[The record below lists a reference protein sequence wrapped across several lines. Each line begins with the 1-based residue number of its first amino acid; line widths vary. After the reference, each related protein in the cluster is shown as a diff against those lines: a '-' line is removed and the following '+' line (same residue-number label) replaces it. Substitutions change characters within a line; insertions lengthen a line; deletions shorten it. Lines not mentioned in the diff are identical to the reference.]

1 MVATHNGE
9 PTALYELRSLPGAL
23 SYQAAY
29 ASFRL
34 RLEPPSLCRD
44 LDQGLDGAC
53 PGRALATLGA
63 NLTRSSAVG
72 IASDPRVSGTFHSF
86 AADTP
91 EEQAPLPWDHTWVAN
106 AWAVW
111 SDPTA
116 LRFGRGG
123 AGWELSGLYRMAT
136 GAPYRELQTNE
147 WLLADVAVG
156 ETQRM
161 DPTHRLDLR
170 AALVMDTGRRSWALQ
185 VESFNALNGQAETS
199 VVQTAGD
206 DFGETATRQE
216 PRWFRVGVEASW

>member
-1 MVATHNGE
+1 
-9 PTALYELRSLPGAL
+9 
-23 SYQAAY
+23 
-29 ASFRL
+29 
-34 RLEPPSLCRD
+34 
-44 LDQGLDGAC
+44 
-53 PGRALATLGA
+53 
-63 NLTRSSAVG
+63 
-72 IASDPRVSGTFHSF
+72 
-86 AADTP
+86 
-91 EEQAPLPWDHTWVAN
+91 
-106 AWAVW
+106 
-111 SDPTA
+111 
-116 LRFGRGG
+116 
-123 AGWELSGLYRMAT
+123 MAT

-161 DPTHRLDLR
+161 DPSHRLDLR